1 MPPAVWCSPPMCRL
15 EFSVHPNVPPR
26 VWCSSPM
33 CRLEFGVHPQH
44 ATCSL
49 VFTPNVSPFCL
60 HLCCLGFTPNVLHD
74 MSVCAEFGVFF
85 ICAEFGVFSICAKFG
100 VFSICAKFGVHPQCA
115 ASLCRVWGSPPT
127 CFVENACTGLM

>member
-1 MPPAVWCSPPMCRL
+1 
-15 EFSVHPNVPPR
+15 
-26 VWCSSPM
+26 M

-74 MSVCAEFGVFF
+74 MSLFVQSLVFSSFVQSLVSSLFVQSLVSSPFVQSLVFTPNVLPVCAEFGV
-85 ICAEFGVFSICAKFG
+85 
-100 VFSICAKFGVHPQCA
+100 HPQHA
-115 ASLCRVWGSPPT
+115 LLKMHVLG
-127 CFVENACTGLM
+127 